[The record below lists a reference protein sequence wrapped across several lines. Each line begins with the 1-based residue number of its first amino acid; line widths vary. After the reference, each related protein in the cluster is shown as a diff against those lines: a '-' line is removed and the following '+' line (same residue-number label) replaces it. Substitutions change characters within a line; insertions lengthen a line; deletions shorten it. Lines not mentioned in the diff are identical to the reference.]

1 MSQSLSFFIP
11 CHLPTATAQMKKV
24 AMIGGRPRFYKP
36 AKVRAA
42 ENTLWAI
49 LQPHAPPEPFQGPL
63 TLVLTMGFPWRKGEK
78 KGRIKAFASY
88 PLETRPDL
96 DNLFK
101 AIADVMTGLR
111 YWNDD
116 SQLSS
121 LCLHKHY
128 TDTPGLTIN
137 LTKSLATTRNGQI
150 TSAL

>member
-1 MSQSLSFFIP
+1 
-11 CHLPTATAQMKKV
+11 MKKV
-24 AMIGGRPRFYKP
+24 AMIAGRPRFYKP
-36 AKVRAA
+36 AKVKAA

-49 LQPHAPPEPFQGPL
+49 LQPHAPAEPFCGPL

-78 KGRIKAFASY
+78 KSRIKHFASY
-88 PLETRPDL
+88 PIETRPDL

-137 LTKSLATTRNGQI
+137 LTHSLATARDGQI
-150 TSAL
+150 SSAL